1 MTFLTISLSRKVSV
15 CQLLLLLPPQPLLGA
30 VVFMLVVVAAACCG
44 GLWPLL
50 SLLMLWWRRIVG
62 ADIAFE
68 AACWGGRVHV
78 GCCCCGGGGLLRPQ
92 RQRPRPSIE
101 NNQPGMVC
109 YCVLPVLLSGKVSSM
124 LHPTD

>member
-1 MTFLTISLSRKVSV
+1 MTFLTISLSQKVSV
-15 CQLLLLLPPQPLLGA
+15 YQLLLLLLPQPLLGA

-50 SLLMLWWRRIVG
+50 SLFILWWRRIVG
-62 ADIAFE
+62 ADIALE

-78 GCCCCGGGGLLRPQ
+78 GCGGGGLLRRQ
-92 RQRPRPSIE
+92 RQRRRPSIE

-109 YCVLPVLLSGKVSSM
+109 YCVLPVLLSGKVSSS